1 MTRIVFY
8 KKNNQFVAVE
18 SNGHTGYDE
27 IGKDIICATISTAVQ
42 TCIHGMLIV
51 VGIKGFY
58 LKRDDDK
65 GELEF
70 RLPKELSKE
79 NQDKCQLLF
88 ETMYETLLDI
98 QDGYSKYLLMEVIED
113 VY

>member
-27 IGKDIICATISTAVQ
+27 SGKDILCASISSIMQSA
-42 TCIHGMLIV
+42 ILGMMKV
-51 VGIKGFY
+51 VGVKDYKYKINE
-58 LKRDDDK
+58 DK
-65 GELEF
+65 GSLKF
-70 RLPKELSKE
+70 RLPDNIDKSLL
-79 NQDKCQLLF
+79 DKCNILF
-88 ETMYETLLDI
+88 ETMYVSLLDLQ
-98 QDGYSKYLLMEVIED
+98 QDYSNYLLMEVIED